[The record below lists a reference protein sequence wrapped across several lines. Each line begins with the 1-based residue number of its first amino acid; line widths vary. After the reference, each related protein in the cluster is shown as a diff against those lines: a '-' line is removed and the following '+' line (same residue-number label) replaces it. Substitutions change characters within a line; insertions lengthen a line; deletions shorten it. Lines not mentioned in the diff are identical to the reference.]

1 MIVINFVNQ
10 IFVKLPVLV
19 TWIQGSNHLN
29 EHGVYYWSMV
39 YIPDSYGIQLHF
51 MLKTVEHSSTFI
63 LMNIVSGIRRYSF
76 KYTLIVSGQC

>member
-51 MLKTVEHSSTFI
+51 MLK
-63 LMNIVSGIRRYSF
+63 
-76 KYTLIVSGQC
+76 Q